1 MEEPAEIWLCLSG
14 GNALGAYHAGAY
26 SVLYRAGIRPV
37 RIAGTSVSAIV
48 AAIIAGNNWD
58 NRVARLDEFW
68 EIATDDLAIANVAS
82 HWNGSKIAP
91 SLGTLMQGRPPLF
104 RPSAAVWWQR
114 LFSFSSP
121 SLFGRS
127 GLRDELRRL
136 VDFEHLNNGGVRLI
150 INAVDV
156 TTGQEQV
163 HDSAKMT
170 ITVDHLIASSAFPVI
185 FPPEEIDGHHMVDEG
200 LAANLPV
207 LPPFQEPPT
216 RRVRCLAFDLASAR
230 GSNPESVDSAIH
242 RMQDLLLS
250 AQSAHSV
257 EMLGWRSSQWQVGAS
272 LLHVAYNGH
281 GEVGGKM
288 LDFSAPSMK
297 ARRQAGEAD
306 AATALGWLHQRDDE
320 NDRLPSTMK
329 DYSFALSS

>member
-1 MEEPAEIWLCLSG
+1 MRVLGTGHEGLQMEEPAEIWLCLSR

-26 SVLYRAGIRPV
+26 SVLHRAGIRPV

-68 EIATDDLAIANVAS
+68 EIATDDLTIANVAP
-82 HWNGSKIAP
+82 HWNGSKIAS

-114 LFSFSSP
+114 LFSCSSP

-136 VDFEHLNNGGVRLI
+136 VDFDHLNNGGVRLI

-163 HDSAKMT
+163 YDSAKMT

-207 LPPFQEPPT
+207 LPYSRSLPLGVLDAWLLIWTQPEAAILKVLIARSIGCKTCSFPHKVLARLICLAGDPRNGRLEPPYCMSPT
-216 RRVRCLAFDLASAR
+216 TVTAK
-230 GSNPESVDSAIH
+230 
-242 RMQDLLLS
+242 
-250 AQSAHSV
+250 SV
-257 EMLGWRSSQWQVGAS
+257 ERCWTFLR
-272 LLHVAYNGH
+272 H
-281 GEVGGKM
+281 
-288 LDFSAPSMK
+288 P
-297 ARRQAGEAD
+297 
-306 AATALGWLHQRDDE
+306 
-320 NDRLPSTMK
+320 
-329 DYSFALSS
+329 

>member
-1 MEEPAEIWLCLSG
+1 MEEPAEIWLCLSR

-26 SVLYRAGIRPV
+26 SVLHRAGIRPV

-68 EIATDDLAIANVAS
+68 EIATDDLTIANVAP
-82 HWNGSKIAP
+82 HWNGSKIAS

-136 VDFEHLNNGGVRLI
+136 VDFDHLNNGGVRLI

-163 HDSAKMT
+163 YDSAKMT

-207 LPPFQEPPT
+207 LPYSRSLPLGVLDAWLLIWTQPEAAILKVLIARSIGCKTCSFPHKVLARLICLAGDPRNGRLEPPYCMSPT
-216 RRVRCLAFDLASAR
+216 TVTAK
-230 GSNPESVDSAIH
+230 
-242 RMQDLLLS
+242 
-250 AQSAHSV
+250 SV
-257 EMLGWRSSQWQVGAS
+257 ERCWTFLR
-272 LLHVAYNGH
+272 H
-281 GEVGGKM
+281 
-288 LDFSAPSMK
+288 P
-297 ARRQAGEAD
+297 
-306 AATALGWLHQRDDE
+306 
-320 NDRLPSTMK
+320 
-329 DYSFALSS
+329 